1 MNETPETS
9 PPSHPLR
16 ICERPEAEAV
26 ELAVMAAG
34 VIGAGATLAFMLP
47 GLDSFFSW

>member
-1 MNETPETS
+1 MFWLIVRNQLEGTE
-9 PPSHPLR
+9 
-16 ICERPEAEAV
+16 V
-26 ELAVMAAG
+26 EFVVMVAG